1 LDKFAI
7 GLQICPVFGKI
18 NIMIKRTLEKK
29 LKQLW
34 AQFPIINLTGPRQS
48 GKTTLVKGA
57 FDSLDYV
64 SLEDPDN
71 REFAQND
78 PHGFLATYNKGA
90 IIDEAQRIPDLFSYI
105 QTVVDTNNRPGMFI
119 LTGSQNFLLNEN
131 ISQTLSGR
139 VAVLKLLPFSLEE
152 LSGTSFD
159 FSGYPAALFKGFYPR
174 IYDFDLDPRDW
185 YPGYVQT
192 YLERDVRLIKNITD
206 LGLFQ
211 RFLRLCAARTGQILN
226 LSSLALDCGISQNT
240 VKSWLSVLE
249 TSYILFLLKPH
260 LKNFNKR
267 LIKMPKLYFYDPG
280 LACYLL
286 GIENEKQLDTH
297 YLRGGLME
305 SMVISE
311 FFKYRLNRGRD
322 PNCYYWRDK
331 TGHEI
336 DCILETGDKL
346 IPVEIKSGK
355 TVKSDFF
362 AGLSYWN
369 TLSGQDPAKS
379 LLIYGG
385 EKKETRSLGTVL
397 GWRYAT
403 ESLKY

>member
-1 LDKFAI
+1 
-7 GLQICPVFGKI
+7 
-18 NIMIKRTLEKK
+18 
-29 LKQLW
+29 
-34 AQFPIINLTGPRQS
+34 
-48 GKTTLVKGA
+48 
-57 FDSLDYV
+57 
-64 SLEDPDN
+64 
-71 REFAQND
+71 
-78 PHGFLATYNKGA
+78 
-90 IIDEAQRIPDLFSYI
+90 
-105 QTVVDTNNRPGMFI
+105 
-119 LTGSQNFLLNEN
+119 
-131 ISQTLSGR
+131 
-139 VAVLKLLPFSLEE
+139 
-152 LSGTSFD
+152 
-159 FSGYPAALFKGFYPR
+159 
-174 IYDFDLDPRDW
+174 
-185 YPGYVQT
+185 
-192 YLERDVRLIKNITD
+192 
-206 LGLFQ
+206 
-211 RFLRLCAARTGQILN
+211 
-226 LSSLALDCGISQNT
+226 
-240 VKSWLSVLE
+240 
-249 TSYILFLLKPH
+249 
-260 LKNFNKR
+260 
-267 LIKMPKLYFYDPG
+267 MPKLYFYDPG

-385 EKKETRSLGTVL
+385 EKRETRSLGTVL

-403 ESLKY
+403 ESLKS